1 MRQTRPGSNDN
12 PQMFRTLIGGMLAV
26 TLAVACSPVF
36 NWREV
41 RLPQTELKAWLPCKP
56 DQGSRTLPLA
66 GRDVAIH
73 MLGCEAGG
81 ALYAVSQADVG
92 MAGASAVQA
101 QWQAALLANL
111 QAPATQVQPWVL
123 KPTAATTPPALAL
136 QLQATGKRADGRAV
150 QAQAVWFARGP
161 WLFHAVVY
169 ADRITPEMAEPFF
182 SGLELP

>member
-1 MRQTRPGSNDN
+1 
-12 PQMFRTLIGGMLAV
+12 MFRTLIGGMLAV

-73 MLGCEAGG
+73 MLGCETGG

-92 MAGASAVQA
+92 MTGASEVQA

-111 QAPATQVQPWVL
+111 QAPATQAQPWAL
-123 KPTAATTPPALAL
+123 KPMAAAAPPAAPPGLAL
-136 QLQATGKRADGRAV
+136 QLQATGRRADGRAV
-150 QAQAVWFARGP
+150 QAQAVWFARGA

-169 ADRITPEMAEPFF
+169 ADRITPEMVEPFF

>member
-1 MRQTRPGSNDN
+1 
-12 PQMFRTLIGGMLAV
+12 MFRTLIGCLLAV
-26 TLAVACSPVF
+26 ALAVACSPVF

-66 GRDVAIH
+66 GRDVGIH
-73 MLGCEAGG
+73 MVGCEAGG
-81 ALYAVSQADVG
+81 ALFAISQAEVG
-92 MAGASAVQA
+92 LAGASEVQA

-111 QAPATQVQPWVL
+111 QAPAADVKPWAP
-123 KPTAATTPPALAL
+123 KSPAAATPPGLAL
-136 QLQATGKRADGRAV
+136 QLRSTGRRADGREV